1 MKKTKSSPKSS
12 KKVAVAALS
21 YPEPRDTAVNVSVA
35 PKKFFVV
42 LALIVLLGGLL
53 VLGAKKYKGLVV
65 AGKVN
70 GQVITRWQL
79 EKSLN
84 ERYGKQTLDDL
95 TGTILVKQL
104 AKENGVVVSDED
116 VTKEI
121 AATEQR
127 LGGKEAL
134 QTTLDR
140 MGYTSTRFN
149 EEMRTQVLVQKLAEK
164 VLKVEVTDEEVAKFF
179 SENKTL
185 FPGKKFDDVKAD
197 IKQNLVQQKVQ
208 QEFATW
214 FAEQK
219 KQANIVSYI

>member
-1 MKKTKSSPKSS
+1 MKRKTQTKSS
-12 KKVAVAALS
+12 KKVAVAEMS
-21 YPEPRDTAVNVSVA
+21 YPVGKESAVNVSVA
-35 PKKFFVV
+35 PKKFFVILV
-42 LALIVLLGGLL
+42 VIVLFGGLL
-53 VLGAKKYKGLVV
+53 VLGAKKYKGLVI

-79 EKSLN
+79 EKTMN

-95 TGTILVKQL
+95 AGTALVKQL
-104 AKENGVVVSDED
+104 AKENGVIVSDED
-116 VTKEI
+116 VNKEI

-134 QTTLDR
+134 QTTLER

-149 EEMRTQVLVQKLAEK
+149 EEMRVQVLVAKLANK
-164 VLKVEVTDEEVAKFF
+164 VLKVEVTDEEVSKFF
-179 SENKTL
+179 QENKTL
-185 FPGKKFDDVKAD
+185 FPDKKFDEVKED

-208 QEFATW
+208 EEFAAW

-219 KQANIVSYI
+219 KQANIVSYL